1 MYINRVEHIVFFFC
15 WSLKW
20 IQVSVWK
27 IVFFS
32 KLKGV
37 LFGRYLWVTN
47 TATGGLFAAVGD
59 VLQQTAQQ
67 ARAGANKKI
76 KHDWHRTGI
85 QIFFF
90 LILIIITSA
99 IIIVQHRSHNRN
111 RLLVFGH
118 KLSRLVEFKLTITWL
133 NLCFCFILQT
143 RIRYVFLSYRISSI
157 SIHQCTNGILL
168 FETILKYYISI
179 HGRDYGWCS
188 TGRMLVVGLSLGL
201 PQHCWYTWLDRI
213 LPGVSMLKVTK
224 KIFLDQLIL
233 APVVLCSFFM
243 VSGLLERHSL
253 QQSWKEVQNKF
264 AMVYK
269 VEYSISSNFPL
280 FDFPIQP

>member
-1 MYINRVEHIVFFFC
+1 M
-15 WSLKW
+15 
-20 IQVSVWK
+20 
-27 IVFFS
+27 
-32 KLKGV
+32 G
-37 LFGRYLWVTN
+37 
-47 TATGGLFAAVGD
+47 
-59 VLQQTAQQ
+59 TAQQ

-76 KHDWHRTGI
+76 KHDWHR
-85 QIFFF
+85 
-90 LILIIITSA
+90 
-99 IIIVQHRSHNRN
+99 
-111 RLLVFGH
+111 
-118 KLSRLVEFKLTITWL
+118 
-133 NLCFCFILQT
+133 
-143 RIRYVFLSYRISSI
+143 
-157 SIHQCTNGILL
+157 
-168 FETILKYYISI
+168 
-179 HGRDYGWCS
+179 

-269 VEYSISSNFPL
+269 VEESEIDAVEAIMGVQYQINRDMIF
-280 FDFPIQP
+280 I

>member
-1 MYINRVEHIVFFFC
+1 MATGVHRP
-15 WSLKW
+15 
-20 IQVSVWK
+20 
-27 IVFFS
+27 
-32 KLKGV
+32 GV

-76 KHDWHRTGI
+76 KHDWHR
-85 QIFFF
+85 
-90 LILIIITSA
+90 
-99 IIIVQHRSHNRN
+99 
-111 RLLVFGH
+111 
-118 KLSRLVEFKLTITWL
+118 
-133 NLCFCFILQT
+133 
-143 RIRYVFLSYRISSI
+143 
-157 SIHQCTNGILL
+157 
-168 FETILKYYISI
+168 
-179 HGRDYGWCS
+179 

-269 VEYSISSNFPL
+269 IDCAVWPPLQLINFLYVSPTYRVL
-280 FDFPIQP
+280 YVNTTNVAWNIFLSYAKHFDETMNIRPS